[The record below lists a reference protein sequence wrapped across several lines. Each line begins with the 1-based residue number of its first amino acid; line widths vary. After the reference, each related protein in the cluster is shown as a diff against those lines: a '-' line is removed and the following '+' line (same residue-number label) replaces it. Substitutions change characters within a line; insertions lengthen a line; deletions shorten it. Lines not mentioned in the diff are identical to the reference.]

1 MELKFALLASKH
13 SDVIIYILGIHIVQ
27 TVATVATCL
36 PLVAHMQVE
45 LSYQ

>member
-27 TVATVATCL
+27 TVATCL